1 MNKKVLI
8 MAVALMAVAM
18 LATPLVSA
26 KPWEYPKNNAKFEE
40 FGVTFGFDWQGFI
53 MAEYA
58 ATAGLEDAEKVVV
71 ICPETPTTYQI
82 MVGEAGPGQRV
93 YNLGEDFTYSGQMTF
108 TVFDPV
114 LPYAFDPSNPVG
126 TLFIGGRMQ
135 HFRVDYMYDFSA
147 VPEGLD
153 GTITM
158 VALVTGNGLV
168 LGGDHPMF
176 ITSIKGTGDF
186 QNVQIKATA
195 VPPNHMGVVTGWPE

>member
-1 MNKKVLI
+1 MNKKVLGI
-8 MAVALMAVAM
+8 AVFLLAVAM

-26 KPWEYPKNNAKFEE
+26 KPWEYPKNNAKFEK
-40 FGVTFGFDWQGFI
+40 FAVTFGFNWTGFI

-71 ICPETPTTYQI
+71 TCPETVTLYQI
-82 MVGEAGPGQRV
+82 TIGDDGAGQRV
-93 YNLGEDFTYSGQMTF
+93 YTLGEDFTYSGQMTF

-114 LPYAFDPSNPVG
+114 LPYAFNPNNILG

-135 HFRVDYMYDFSA
+135 HFRVDYVYDFSA
-147 VPEGLD
+147 VPGGLD

-158 VALVTGNGLV
+158 IALVTGNGLV
-168 LGGDHPMF
+168 LSGDHPMF

-195 VPPNHMGVVTGWPE
+195 VPPNHMGVVSGWPE